1 MDNTTQ
7 EVEDFLRTHN
17 IPFKALNHLPITT
30 CKEGLKIAKEFG
42 STCCKT
48 LLVKNKKQFFLFV
61 IPGEE
66 RFNAKQAAA
75 FLKSSHL
82 SFASPEDLSRLM
94 HTFPGAVS
102 LLGLIFDQNKEISL
116 YIDSRILNAEDI
128 DCHPCTNDRSLI
140 LSVKDVLEKFLPSLG
155 VSYFEFQ
162 SGSLNGESK

>member
-30 CKEGLKIAKEFG
+30 CEEGLKIAKEFG

-75 FLKSSHL
+75 FLKSSL
-82 SFASPEDLSRLM
+82 VMSCSCAAPMAMAGRL
-94 HTFPGAVS
+94 TSLKESIWS
-102 LLGLIFDQNKEISL
+102 LLPVAL
-116 YIDSRILNAEDI
+116 
-128 DCHPCTNDRSLI
+128 
-140 LSVKDVLEKFLPSLG
+140 V
-155 VSYFEFQ
+155 
-162 SGSLNGESK
+162 

>member
-30 CKEGLKIAKEFG
+30 CEEGLKIAKEFG

-66 RFNAKQAAA
+66 R
-75 FLKSSHL
+75 
-82 SFASPEDLSRLM
+82 
-94 HTFPGAVS
+94 
-102 LLGLIFDQNKEISL
+102 L
-116 YIDSRILNAEDI
+116 Y
-128 DCHPCTNDRSLI
+128 
-140 LSVKDVLEKFLPSLG
+140 
-155 VSYFEFQ
+155 VSY
-162 SGSLNGESK
+162 SLFF

>member
-30 CKEGLKIAKEFG
+30 CEEGLKIAKEFG

-75 FLKSSHL
+75 FLKMQ
-82 SFASPEDLSRLM
+82 SPFFCLSRGFVPTHAHL
-94 HTFPGAVS
+94 PGRRFFTWS
-102 LLGLIFDQNKEISL
+102 DL
-116 YIDSRILNAEDI
+116 
-128 DCHPCTNDRSLI
+128 
-140 LSVKDVLEKFLPSLG
+140 
-155 VSYFEFQ
+155 
-162 SGSLNGESK
+162 